1 MPRMDSAFALVA
13 LGASIVLSFGC
24 TRSTPAP
31 PSVPREGAA
40 AATVFTDTAVYRR
53 FCDVPAGRRV
63 DLGKPCLLL
72 DQGWSPVRRPPAP

>member
-13 LGASIVLSFGC
+13 IGASIVLSFGC

-31 PSVPREGAA
+31 PSVPQGGATA
-40 AATVFTDTAVYRR
+40 ASVFTDTAVYRR

-63 DLGKPCLLL
+63 DLAKPCLLL
-72 DQGWSPVRRPPAP
+72 DQGRSPVRRPPAP